1 MSRKK
6 AAVKRT
12 VLNDPRY
19 GDQVITRFINKV
31 MVGGKRGTAETIVYG
46 ALDLIKEKTGEE
58 PLAYF
63 NKALGNIKPPVEVK
77 SRRVGG
83 ANYQVP
89 IEVKT
94 DRQQSLAIRWIVSY
108 ARDRKSERT
117 MMEKVAAELM
127 DAYNSRGASF
137 KKKDDTLKM
146 AEANRAFAHYRW

>member
-108 ARDRKSERT
+108 ARARKSERT

>member
-6 AAVKRT
+6 AAVKRE
-12 VLNDPRY
+12 VLKDPKY
-19 GDQVITRFINKV
+19 GDLTITKLINSV
-31 MVGGKRGTAETIVYG
+31 MEDGKRGTAEHIVYG
-46 ALDLIKEKTGEE
+46 ALDVIKEKTGEE

-63 NKALGNIKPPVEVK
+63 HKSLGNIKPQVEVK

-89 IEVKT
+89 VEVRP
-94 DRQQSLAIRWIVSY
+94 DRQQSLALRWIVSN
-108 ARDRKSERT
+108 ARARKSERT
-117 MMEKVAAELM
+117 MMDRLAAELI
-127 DAYNSRGASF
+127 DAYNNRGGSF